1 MAMETRMNKGI
12 QKAQRIHNPCVHKRL
27 YTLKDAASYLGRPVY
42 GVRSLIWSG
51 KLPVI
56 QDGRKMYVDVNDLEL
71 YISRSKTTM
80 I

>member
-1 MAMETRMNKGI
+1 MKKEKLQIAR
-12 QKAQRIHNPCVHKRL
+12 RL
-27 YTLKDAASYLGRPVY
+27 FNLKDAASYLGRPVY

-56 QDGRKMYVDVNDLEL
+56 KDGRKMYVDVNDLDL
-71 YISRSKTTM
+71 YINRSKVTM